1 MGPELLFLLAAFV
14 AFILFSNRR
23 RKVAA
28 QQLEN
33 SVKVGAKAVMA
44 GGITGVVIEIRETT
58 VIVESVPGTK
68 IEFLKAAVR
77 SVEAPTLDAKP
88 VKKAEAAKPVAAKKT
103 AGTVAKKVPAA
114 KTAGTKAQTS
124 TTKSAK

>member
-1 MGPELLFLLAAFV
+1 MGYELLFLVAAFV

-23 RKVAA
+23 RKSAA

-33 SVKVGAKAVMA
+33 SVKVGAKAVML
-44 GGITGVVIEIRETT
+44 GGITGVITEIRETT
-58 VIVESVPGTK
+58 VIVETVPGTK

-77 SVEAPTLDAKP
+77 SVDAPSLDAKP
-88 VKKAEAAKPVAAKKT
+88 AAKAEATKPVAAKKPVST
-103 AGTVAKKVPAA
+103 AAKKAPAA
-114 KTAGTKAQTS
+114 TATTKTKSS